1 MKKFFYSLMFG
12 AAILA
17 AAACTRT
24 DDPGYRTYDVKI
36 QLIYPSES
44 EFSAVEGVTVSVRS
58 TVNEATYSGT
68 TDAEGSTVIG
78 LPAGVY
84 EVSASDRRAAAGT
97 SYILSG
103 VVSNVTVTED
113 WSSEDVINVNMTE
126 SKSGQIVIKEF
137 YCGGCP
143 IDGETSRSWA
153 NDKYIILYN
162 NSETPAQ
169 LNGLCLGF
177 AYPAESTKSTN
188 YDYKDSENLW
198 YEAEQ
203 TVPAGQVYWEID
215 TEVELQP
222 GEQIT
227 VALSGA
233 INHTLT
239 YNHSVDLSGADIFV
253 TYYSDFSNATI
264 NPVPSELIPT
274 SHWLKGYFCGSTTL
288 FTVNATSPAVFIFSP
303 SDGYTAESF
312 NDTPTNYYQD
322 DTGNTSKARKMVPAS
337 WVVDGME
344 VFVKDH
350 AKNKK
355 RLISSVDAGAVEMT
369 AKKGYSLYRNV
380 DREAT
385 EAIAS
390 NEGKLVY
397 GYAGGADG
405 TTDPSGIDAEAS
417 LANGAL
423 IIYQDTNNSTDDF
436 HQRAVASIKK

>member
-36 QLIYPSES
+36 QLVYPSES

-68 TDAEGSTVIG
+68 TDAEGITVIG

-103 VVSNVTVTED
+103 VASNVTVTED
-113 WSSEDVINVNMTE
+113 WSSEDVVRVNMTE

-143 IDGETSRSWA
+143 IDGETRVWA
-153 NDKYIILYN
+153 NDKYVILYN

-169 LNGLCLGF
+169 LKGLCL
-177 AYPAESTKSTN
+177 AVVYPTNSTASTN
-188 YDYKDSENLW
+188 YDYDESGKLW

-203 TVPAGQVYWEID
+203 TVPASCVYWEIG

-233 INHTLT
+233 IDHTLT
-239 YNHSVDLSGADIFV
+239 YPHSVNLSGADIFV
-253 TYYSDFSNATI
+253 TYDSNFTNATI

-274 SHWLKGYFCGSTTL
+274 SQWLKGYFYGTSTM
-288 FTVNATSPAVFIFSP
+288 FSVDRNSPAVFIFSP
-303 SDGYTAESF
+303 ADGQTAESF
-312 NDTPTNYYQD
+312 LNTATNYYQNKEGD
-322 DTGNTSKARKMVPAS
+322 ARARKMVPVS

-344 VFVKDH
+344 VFAKDN

-355 RLISSVDAGAVEMT
+355 RLISPVDAGAIEMT
-369 AKKGYSLYRNV
+369 PGLGYSLYRNV
-380 DREAT
+380 DVEAT

-405 TTDPSGIDAEAS
+405 ETDPSGIDAEAS

>member
-36 QLIYPSES
+36 QLVYPSES

-103 VVSNVTVTED
+103 VASNVTVTED
-113 WSSEDVINVNMTE
+113 WSSEDVVKVNMTE

-143 IDGETSRSWA
+143 IDGETRVWA
-153 NDKYIILYN
+153 NDKYVILYN

-169 LNGLCLGF
+169 LKGLCL
-177 AYPAESTKSTN
+177 AVVYPTNSTASTN
-188 YDYKDSENLW
+188 YDYDESGKLW

-203 TVPAGQVYWEID
+203 TVPASCVYWEIG

-233 INHTLT
+233 IDHTLT
-239 YNHSVDLSGADIFV
+239 YPHSVNLSGADIFV
-253 TYYSDFSNATI
+253 TYDSNFTNATI

-274 SHWLKGYFCGSTTL
+274 SQWLKGYFYGPSTM
-288 FTVNATSPAVFIFSP
+288 FSVDRNSPAVFIFSP
-303 SDGYTAESF
+303 ADGQTAESF
-312 NDTPTNYYQD
+312 LSTPTNYYQD
-322 DTGNTSKARKMVPAS
+322 KENDSRARKMVPAS

-344 VFVKDH
+344 VVAKDN

-355 RLISSVDAGAVEMT
+355 RLISSVDAGAIEMT
-369 AKKGYSLYRNV
+369 PGLGYSLYRNV
-380 DREAT
+380 DVEAT

-405 TTDPSGIDAEAS
+405 ETDPSGIDAEAS